1 MAETQHIQLVCYTL
15 LCILVMAI
23 LVKLKHRRAASASRL
38 NMPPGPWV
46 LPVIGHMHL
55 LLGAIPH
62 QAMHMLARRH
72 GPVMLLR
79 LGHVPTLVLS
89 SAEAAREVMKVHAAA
104 FADRPVYAT
113 AGIFTYGGEDISFAR
128 HDSRHWKALRKLCAV
143 ELLSPRRVRSFR
155 HVREEEA
162 ARLVRSVAGTSP
174 VINVGEMLKVMM
186 NDVVMRASVGDRCA
200 QRGAYLEE
208 LDRVLDLMSGFNLID
223 LFPASRLARAIGGR
237 ALGATW
243 EVHRRIHSIM
253 DAMITDHRTA
263 MEGEED
269 NDAGREQRGD
279 ILTTLLRFQRDGGI
293 GGVALTNENIS
304 GVLFDLFAA
313 GSETTATTTIWAMSE
328 LMRSPHIM
336 AAAQSEVRRVLHGKT
351 EVTEAD
357 IDGRLHYLQMVIKET
372 FRLHPPVPLLM
383 PRLCTEQ
390 TKVMGYDIPQG
401 TTVFVNVS
409 AIGRDEKSW
418 TDASEFMPK
427 RFDGEKVD
435 YGGTDFR
442 FLPGGAGRRMCPGM
456 MFGVSNIEMALA
468 SLLYHFDWKLPDG
481 AIPEKLDMS
490 EAYGITARRRTELVL
505 EATIFVP

>member
-1 MAETQHIQLVCYTL
+1 MAETQHTQLVCYTL
-15 LCILVMAI
+15 LCILIMAI
-23 LVKLKHRRAASASRL
+23 LVKLKHMRASASRL
-38 NMPPGPWV
+38 NLPPGPWV

-55 LLGAIPH
+55 LLGAIPY
-62 QAMHMLARRH
+62 QAMHRLARQH

-79 LGHVPTLVLS
+79 LGHVPTLVCTTPPS
-89 SAEAAREVMKVHAAA
+89 PN
-104 FADRPVYAT
+104 RPVYAT
-113 AGIFTYGGEDISFAR
+113 ADIFTYGGEDISFAR
-128 HDSRHWKALRKLCAV
+128 HDSWHWKALRKLCAV
-143 ELLSPRRVRSFR
+143 ELLSLRR
-155 HVREEEA
+155 EA
-162 ARLVRSVAGTSP
+162 ARLVLSVAGAGRI
-174 VINVGEMLKVMM
+174 VNVGDMLKVMM
-186 NDVVMRASVGDRCA
+186 NDVVMRASVGDRCV
-200 QRGAYLEE
+200 QRDAYLEE

-223 LFPASRLARAIGGR
+223 LFPASRLVRAIGGR

-253 DAMITDHRTA
+253 DAMISDHRTA
-263 MEGEED
+263 MEGEDD
-269 NDAGREQRGD
+269 NDAGCEQRGD
-279 ILTTLLRFQRDGGI
+279 ILTTLLRFQMDGGI

-409 AIGRDEKSW
+409 TIGRDEKSW
-418 TDASEFMPK
+418 TNASEFMPK

-442 FLPGGAGRRMCPGM
+442 FLPDGAGRRMCPGM

-468 SLLYHFDWKLPDG
+468 SLLYHFDWKLPEG
-481 AIPEKLDMS
+481 GNPETLDMS

-505 EATIFVP
+505 EATVFVP